1 MPRRRHANQSLLVS
15 AEINV
20 TSLVD
25 VAFTLL
31 VIFIITAPIM
41 QGGVEVQV
49 PRAQA
54 ETLASPE
61 GVIVSVT
68 LDEEIYVGESPVRW
82 EEFETVLADVVRERS
97 ARTVYLRADQGVP
110 YGSVLRVL
118 GAIKAM
124 DIATVGLVAE
134 PESGGGAAGGGGG

>member
-1 MPRRRHANQSLLVS
+1 MPRRRGRGNEHTLM
-15 AEINV
+15 AEVNV

-41 QGGVEVQV
+41 QGGVEVNV
-49 PRAQA
+49 PRARA
-54 ETLASPE
+54 ETISSPE

-68 LDEEIYVGESPVRW
+68 ADEEIHIGDTRVRW
-82 EEFETVLADVVRERS
+82 EEFEAALTDVVRERQ
-97 ARTVYLRADQGVP
+97 AGTIYLRADEGVP

-118 GAIKAM
+118 GAMKEL

-134 PESGGGAAGGGGG
+134 PETGGGAGR